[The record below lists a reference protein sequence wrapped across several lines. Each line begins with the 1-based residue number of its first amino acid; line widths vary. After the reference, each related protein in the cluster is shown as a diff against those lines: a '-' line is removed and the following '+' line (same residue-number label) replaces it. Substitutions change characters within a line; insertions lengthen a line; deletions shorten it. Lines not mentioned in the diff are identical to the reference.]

1 VSAPEAGDAEASSVA
16 RDAVPALPALRLAR
30 VDAKT
35 ETPRTAAFGGAE
47 SSAPDPG
54 AQFGDAAA
62 TPGEERLSGGT
73 PLILTQPDFP
83 RRARVKGIEGAVT
96 VEFTV
101 TETGRVSDPRIV
113 SAEPRGTFDRAVLK
127 TVEGWRFEPFRRNG
141 AAVEQNLT
149 RTIEFRLDGLAKTPA
164 QPACVTMTGSRL
176 CRDVRLS
183 PAERDVEILQR
194 ANSGQGLG
202 VR

>member
-1 VSAPEAGDAEASSVA
+1 
-16 RDAVPALPALRLAR
+16 
-30 VDAKT
+30 
-35 ETPRTAAFGGAE
+35 
-47 SSAPDPG
+47 
-54 AQFGDAAA
+54 
-62 TPGEERLSGGT
+62 
-73 PLILTQPDFP
+73 
-83 RRARVKGIEGAVT
+83 VKGIEGAVT

-101 TETGRVSDPRIV
+101 TGTGRVSDPRIV
-113 SAEPRGTFDRAVLK
+113 SAEPRGVFDRAVLK
-127 TVEGWRFEPFRRNG
+127 TVQDWRFEPFRRNG

-176 CRDVRLS
+176 CRDVRLG

-194 ANSGQGLG
+194 ASSGQGLG